1 MRFVKL
7 AYLNGVIKEFFEE
20 EVDKRI
26 RKTYKERKE
35 KEILRNMLTDTDTAI
50 AYVKHVNEI
59 QTEVKAEIEAI
70 LGFAVDVGFE
80 PKADLKAMPERVDS
94 LEETTDELNE
104 ALTMILE
111 GVTE

>member
-26 RKTYKERKE
+26 RKTYKERRE

-50 AYVKHVNEI
+50 KYIKHVNEI
-59 QTEVKAEIEAI
+59 QTEVKAEIEDI

-80 PKADLKAMPERVDS
+80 PKADLKAMPERVES
-94 LEETTDELNE
+94 LEATTGELNE
-104 ALTMILE
+104 VLTMLLE